1 MKTESTDKWEVFL
14 SEKSNAE
21 LQDELSLKTNHIL
34 ELKSELESL
43 KQTISQNAP
52 IFEQAEETKQEKSN
66 EKINPSKALEEE
78 IEI

>member
-1 MKTESTDKWEVFL
+1 MKTESTDKREVFL

-43 KQTISQNAP
+43 K
-52 IFEQAEETKQEKSN
+52 
-66 EKINPSKALEEE
+66 
-78 IEI
+78 